1 MPTAP
6 NVTIIPAKVQTAENR
21 SKYHQLRVAAYC
33 RVSTAQEE
41 QQNSYQVQIAYY
53 TDLINRKKEWTL
65 AGIFADE
72 GISGTQTKKRT
83 EFNRMIRMCRNQ
95 KIDLV
100 ITKSISRFA
109 RNTVD
114 CLEYVR
120 QLKDLGIG
128 VIFEKENINT
138 STMTSEFMI
147 ALYGS
152 FAQAESESIS
162 KNVSWGKEKAYCEG
176 KVQFQYKY
184 LLGYKKGEDG
194 KPEIVPEEAETV
206 RLIYTLFL
214 DGYSM
219 SRIKK
224 LLENKGIL
232 TSQGKKVWN
241 ESLIRSIL
249 KNEKYAG
256 DALLQKTFTSDCIT
270 HKIVKNHG
278 ERPMYLVTDHHD
290 PIIDRDTYNRV
301 QQELARRSSK
311 RKVSDKTITEQGK
324 YSSKYALTELLICGK
339 CGTPYRRTTWT
350 SRGKKLIV
358 WRCISRLEH
367 GRRYCPDSPT
377 IKEEQLHKAIVRA
390 INNYY
395 SCGNDVEKIL
405 KANIGNVLECHGQE
419 EIAAIEKRLKEI
431 DKARSDLIS
440 LIATGDCDEDKLDS
454 EFEKLYEEEQS
465 LSERLAM
472 LKSKNQTSAETQ
484 AKLDKIIDM
493 IEHEKFEL
501 ETFDNV
507 LIRKLI
513 ECVKVLS
520 KTEIP
525 VIVMKGA
532 FGMDANTFPI
542 RIDQQG
548 ADGTYTKHTSFVSY
562 SAMIDSGMPLVLP
575 VGDYQ
580 VVASSYDQAAAEGR
594 VSETPYFEGKQ
605 DFVIEEKTVTSV
617 PSFTCTFES
626 VGVEVRLSDQFKAKL
641 EAEPLNYSYSVT
653 VYDGEVS
660 WTFDPDKHTKPAY
673 YLDPCENLVL
683 KVTVKLDGL
692 TYPERTCMQPEYR

>member
-1 MPTAP
+1 MSTAP

-65 AGIFADE
+65 AGVFADE

-138 STMTSEFMI
+138 LTMTSEFMV

-162 KNVSWGKEKAYCEG
+162 KNVSWGKEKAYREG

-184 LLGYKKGEDG
+184 LLGYKKGTDG
-194 KPEIVPEEAETV
+194 KPEIVPEEAEIV

-219 SRIKK
+219 TRIKK
-224 LLENKGIL
+224 ILENKGYL
-232 TSQGKKVWN
+232 TAQGKKVWN

-249 KNEKYAG
+249 KNEKYVG

-270 HKIVKNHG
+270 HKVVKNHG
-278 ERPMYLVTDHHD
+278 ERPMYLVTDHHV
-290 PIIDRDTYNRV
+290 PIVDRDTYNRV

-311 RKVSDKTITEQGK
+311 RKVSDKTTTEQGK
-324 YSSKYALTELLICGK
+324 YSSKYALTELLICGH
-339 CGTPYRRTTWT
+339 CGTPYRRTTWAA
-350 SRGKKLIV
+350 RGKKQIV

-367 GRRYCPDSPT
+367 GKKYCPDSPT
-377 IKEEQLHKAIVRA
+377 IKEENLHQGIIKA

-395 SCGNDVEKIL
+395 SCRNDIARIL
-405 KANIGNVLECHGQE
+405 KANIGTVLECQGQE
-419 EIAAIEKRLKEI
+419 EIIAAENRLKEI
-431 DKARSDLIS
+431 DRARNELVG
-440 LIATGDCDEDKLDS
+440 LIATGGCDEDKLDS

-465 LSERLAM
+465 LSERLVL
-472 LKSKNQTSAETQ
+472 LKSKKQTSAETQ

-520 KTEIP
+520 KTEILL
-525 VIVMKGA
+525 IFKG
-532 FGMDANTFPI
+532 G
-542 RIDQQG
+542 
-548 ADGTYTKHTSFVSY
+548 Y
-562 SAMIDSGMPLVLP
+562 
-575 VGDYQ
+575 
-580 VVASSYDQAAAEGR
+580 
-594 VSETPYFEGKQ
+594 
-605 DFVIEEKTVTSV
+605 
-617 PSFTCTFES
+617 
-626 VGVEVRLSDQFKAKL
+626 EVRT
-641 EAEPLNYSYSVT
+641 EIE
-653 VYDGEVS
+653 
-660 WTFDPDKHTKPAY
+660 
-673 YLDPCENLVL
+673 
-683 KVTVKLDGL
+683 
-692 TYPERTCMQPEYR
+692 

>member
-1 MPTAP
+1 M
-6 NVTIIPAKVQTAENR
+6 QTTQNR
-21 SKYHQLRVAAYC
+21 DKYHQLRVAAYC
-33 RVSTAQEE
+33 RVSTEQEE
-41 QQNSYQVQIAYY
+41 QQNSYQVQISYY
-53 TDLINRKKEWTL
+53 TDLINKKKEWTL

-83 EFNRMIRMCRNQ
+83 EFNRMIRMCRNK

-138 STMTSEFMI
+138 LTMTSEFMI

-162 KNVSWGKEKAYCEG
+162 KNVSWGKEKAYREG
-176 KVQFQYKY
+176 KVAFQYSK
-184 LLGYKKGEDG
+184 LLGYRKGEDG

-206 RLIYTLFL
+206 KMIYGMFL

-219 SRIKK
+219 KSIKDI
-224 LLENKGIL
+224 LENRDLL
-232 TSQGKKVWN
+232 TPTGKKTWS
-241 ESLIRSIL
+241 ESLVRSIL
-249 KNEKYAG
+249 QNEKYVG
-256 DALLQKTFTSDCIT
+256 NALLQKTYTVDCIS
-270 HKIVKNHG
+270 HKVVKNHG
-278 ERPMYLVTDHHD
+278 ERPMYLVSDHHVA
-290 PIIDRDTYNRV
+290 IIDRDTYNRV

-311 RKVSDKTITEQGK
+311 RKISDKTTTEQGK

-350 SRGKKLIV
+350 SRGKKQIV

-367 GRRYCPDSPT
+367 GRRYCSDSPT
-377 IKEEQLHKAIVRA
+377 IKEEQFHKAIIRA

-419 EIAAIEKRLKEI
+419 EITAIEKRLKEI
-431 DKARSDLIS
+431 DKARNDLIS
-440 LIATGDCDEDKLDS
+440 LIATGGCDEDKLDS

-484 AKLDKIIDM
+484 AKLDKIMELIDN
-493 IEHEKFEL
+493 EKFEL

-507 LIRKLI
+507 LVRKLI

-520 KTEIP
+520 KNEILVIFKGGYEVRTEI
-525 VIVMKGA
+525 
-532 FGMDANTFPI
+532 
-542 RIDQQG
+542 
-548 ADGTYTKHTSFVSY
+548 
-562 SAMIDSGMPLVLP
+562 
-575 VGDYQ
+575 
-580 VVASSYDQAAAEGR
+580 E
-594 VSETPYFEGKQ
+594 
-605 DFVIEEKTVTSV
+605 
-617 PSFTCTFES
+617 
-626 VGVEVRLSDQFKAKL
+626 
-641 EAEPLNYSYSVT
+641 
-653 VYDGEVS
+653 
-660 WTFDPDKHTKPAY
+660 
-673 YLDPCENLVL
+673 
-683 KVTVKLDGL
+683 
-692 TYPERTCMQPEYR
+692 